1 MTTGAIWARITPAMI
16 LTSTKKLLPASFL
29 VLTLAVTIRAGLA
42 QEPGKD
48 GPTVSTTTGVYLETQ
63 AKAGQEI
70 FEATCLGGCHNIA
83 SHKGAAFKLQWN
95 GKPLWELFRLINE
108 EMPKDDPGSLSVT
121 DTANLVAYL
130 LKVNGQP
137 AGKDE
142 LSTEPAALKKIKI
155 DLPAGTGRPARP
167 WGQ

>member
-1 MTTGAIWARITPAMI
+1 MI

-29 VLTLAVTIRAGLA
+29 LLVLALAITIRAGLA

-70 FEATCLGGCHNIA
+70 FEATCLGGCHNMA
-83 SHKGAAFKLQWN
+83 SHRGAAFKLHWN
-95 GKPLWELFRLINE
+95 GKPLWELFKLINE
-108 EMPKDDPGSLSVT
+108 EMPKDDVGSLSVT
-121 DTANLVAYL
+121 DTANLVAYI
-130 LKVNGQP
+130 LKLNSQP

-155 DLPAGTGRPARP
+155 DLP
-167 WGQ
+167 Q

>member
-1 MTTGAIWARITPAMI
+1 MSCARGY
-16 LTSTKKLLPASFL
+16 LDLDELL
-29 VLTLAVTIRAGLA
+29 
-42 QEPGKD
+42 
-48 GPTVSTTTGVYLETQ
+48 
-63 AKAGQEI
+63 
-70 FEATCLGGCHNIA
+70 
-83 SHKGAAFKLQWN
+83 

>member
-1 MTTGAIWARITPAMI
+1 MI

-29 VLTLAVTIRAGLA
+29 LLLTTLMIRVGLA
-42 QEPGKD
+42 QEPAKD
-48 GPTVSTTTGVYLETQ
+48 APTVSTTTGVYLETQ

-70 FEATCLGGCHNIA
+70 FEATCLGGCHNMA
-83 SHKGAAFKLQWN
+83 SHRGAAFKLHWN
-95 GKPLWELFRLINE
+95 GKPLWELFKLINE

-121 DTANLVAYL
+121 DSVNLVSYI
-130 LKVNGQP
+130 LKLNGQP

-155 DLPAGTGRPARP
+155 DLP
-167 WGQ
+167 Q